1 MLNNIYISM
10 LRNNIRDRS
19 TIKLLNDRQNFIKL
33 VKSRE
38 FNLERQKELKK
49 ILQEQN
55 KKLFDLQNQKV
66 KKIKTIKR

>member
-1 MLNNIYISM
+1 M

-49 ILQEQN
+49 YYKN
-55 KKLFDLQNQKV
+55 
-66 KKIKTIKR
+66 KIKNYLIYKIKK